1 MSRPYAP
8 ACDRN
13 REPILAIIR
22 DLLPATGKVLELG
35 SGSGQ
40 HAAYFSAALP
50 LLEWLPSDLPECLP
64 GIEAWRDDAGENCLE
79 PIAIDLLSR
88 ELELPIVDAI
98 VCINTVHIM
107 AWQGTVNLFAAA
119 RDALTDGGI
128 IYLYGPY
135 RYRDQSL
142 AESNVRFDE
151 WLKGR
156 DSESGI
162 REFEQVSV
170 LAEKNGFELT
180 ADLPMPANNRS
191 LCFMR
196 RN

>member
-13 REPILAIIR
+13 REPILTIIR

-98 VCINTVHIM
+98 VCINTVHI
-107 AWQGTVNLFAAA
+107 L
-119 RDALTDGGI
+119 
-128 IYLYGPY
+128 
-135 RYRDQSL
+135 SL
-142 AESNVRFDE
+142 
-151 WLKGR
+151 
-156 DSESGI
+156 I
-162 REFEQVSV
+162 HI
-170 LAEKNGFELT
+170 
-180 ADLPMPANNRS
+180 
-191 LCFMR
+191 
-196 RN
+196 

>member
-1 MSRPYAP
+1 
-8 ACDRN
+8 
-13 REPILAIIR
+13 
-22 DLLPATGKVLELG
+22 
-35 SGSGQ
+35 
-40 HAAYFSAALP
+40 
-50 LLEWLPSDLPECLP
+50 
-64 GIEAWRDDAGENCLE
+64 
-79 PIAIDLLSR
+79 
-88 ELELPIVDAI
+88 
-98 VCINTVHIM
+98 
-107 AWQGTVNLFAAA
+107 
-119 RDALTDGGI
+119 
-128 IYLYGPY
+128 
-135 RYRDQSL
+135 
-142 AESNVRFDE
+142 VRFDE